1 MDKNVEEMCLDF
13 EFLLYVL
20 LDNKCFVVFNIYF
33 ENLKINLE
41 RILDNVSVVRVVFKE
56 KIFGIEE
63 LEEIY
68 KNI

>member
-1 MDKNVEEMCLDF
+1 MCLDF

-20 LDNKCFVVFNIYF
+20 LDNICFVVLNIYF

-41 RILDNVSVVRVVFKE
+41 RILNNVSVVRVVFKE

-68 KNI
+68 KNIYKFC

>member
-20 LDNKCFVVFNIYF
+20 LDNKCFVVLNIYF

>member
-1 MDKNVEEMCLDF
+1 MCLDF

-20 LDNKCFVVFNIYF
+20 LDNICFVVLNIYF

-41 RILDNVSVVRVVFKE
+41 RILNNVSVVRVVFKE

-63 LEEIY
+63 LKEIY
-68 KNI
+68 KNIYKFC